1 MELYEGI
8 ISRRSIR
15 NYTGEIVDEEI
26 IRSII
31 RAGMYAPSAR
41 NRRPWHF
48 IIIDNRNVLK
58 RIMEVHPYS
67 SMLAEASH
75 AIVVCGDQELENGPG
90 YYRVDCAA
98 ASQNLLLAA
107 HSKGLG
113 AVWLGVVPRE
123 ERIKSISNI
132 LGLPSHIIPVSIIS
146 IGVPAK
152 ITSSLPDRFEEQK
165 IRKNKW

>member
-15 NYTGEIVDEEI
+15 NYTGEKVDEEI
-26 IRSII
+26 ITSII

-48 IIIDNRNVLK
+48 IVIDDRGIMK
-58 RIMEVHPYS
+58 KIMEVHPYS

-75 AIVVCGDQELENGPG
+75 AIVVCGDKKLENGPG
-90 YYRVDCAA
+90 YYKLDCSA
-98 ASQNLLLAA
+98 ASQNMLLAA

-113 AVWLGVVPRE
+113 AVWLGVEPRE
-123 ERIKSISNI
+123 ERIKAVSNI
-132 LGLPSHIIPVSIIS
+132 LGLPSYIVPVSIIS
-146 IGVPAK
+146 IGKPK
-152 ITSSLPDRFEEQK
+152 KYPSSLPERFEEKK
-165 IRKNKW
+165 IRRNNW

>member
-1 MELYEGI
+1 MELYEGL

-15 NYTGEIVDEEI
+15 NYTGGQIDEEV

-48 IIIDNRNVLK
+48 VVIDDRSVLK

-67 SMLAEASH
+67 SMLATASH
-75 AIVVCGDQELENGPG
+75 AIVVCGDKELENGPG
-90 YYRVDCAA
+90 YYKLDCAA
-98 ASQNLLLAA
+98 ASENILLAA

-113 AVWLGVVPRE
+113 AVWLGVEPRE
-123 ERIKSISNI
+123 ERIKAVSNI
-132 LGLPSHIIPVSIIS
+132 LGLPAHIVPVSIIS

-152 ITSSLPDRFEEQK
+152 GTSSFPERFEENK